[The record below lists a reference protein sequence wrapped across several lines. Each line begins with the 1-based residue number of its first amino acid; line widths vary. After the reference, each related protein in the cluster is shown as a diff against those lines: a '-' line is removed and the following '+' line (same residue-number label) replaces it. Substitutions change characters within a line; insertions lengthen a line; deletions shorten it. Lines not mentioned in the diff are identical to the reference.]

1 MIARQPMGRL
11 GKEEEIAFA
20 ILFAA
25 CEEAQFMTGSFI
37 TIDGG
42 ATTA

>member
-1 MIARQPMGRL
+1 RL

-25 CEEAQFMTGSFI
+25 CDEAGFMTGSVI

-42 ATTA
+42 STAV